1 MTTINPAEINPLEL
15 PSILLKDRCKLP
27 RISAVYFLLSEDKI
41 QYIGQTVNLK
51 NRWAGHHHMYSQFQL
66 DLNAKIAWLE
76 ISSRDFLLEAED
88 SLIKWFNPLFNRGSQ
103 NDGLVSL
110 TQFRKSLTSLC
121 HAMLAGKKELIVT
134 FHQQPVFKVVKLKND
149 EIEPSIPERSFVQ
162 IVRNQSEFLDA
173 IEQYDSVIL
182 TARNKRLVRCE
193 KI

>member
-134 FHQQPVFKVVKLKND
+134 FHQQPVFKVIKLKND
-149 EIEPSIPERSFVQ
+149 ELEPSIPERSFFQV
-162 IVRNQSEFLDA
+162 VRNQSEFLDA
-173 IEQYDSVIL
+173 IEQHDVVIL
-182 TARNKRLVRCE
+182 TARNKRLVRCV
-193 KI
+193 KL